1 MASETLTVLVVDDE
15 PGMRQG
21 AERVLRSFRVFLPEE
36 DTDVAFEIVTA
47 ASGEEG
53 LEIIR
58 GRPPQILLLD
68 HKLPGIQGLAVLDVV
83 ARDYGEILPVMI
95 TAYASIETA
104 ISATKRGAFD
114 FLAKPFTP
122 DELRA
127 VLRKA
132 ARHIILRRRAAQLAK
147 EKHQVRF
154 QFISVLAHELKA
166 PLAAVEGYLRI
177 LQQRSVLPGSPGYDQ
192 AVDRSLERLDGMRK
206 LILDLLDLTRIESGQ
221 GPGEPVPVDLL
232 DAARRAA
239 EGVLPQAQ
247 ARGIRLLVP
256 EGPPMFVNAN
266 PEHVDMIL
274 NNLLSNAVKYNLD
287 GGAVDVALAQ
297 GEAGT
302 TIRVRDTGIGMTDEE
317 AARLF
322 QEFSRIKNA
331 QTRGIQ
337 GSGLGL
343 SIVRRLARLYG
354 GDVAVQSAPGVG
366 STFTVSLPS
375 SPDQTR
381 AGISAPCPGV
391 PRP

>member
-53 LEIIR
+53 LDIIR

-68 HKLPGIQGLAVLDVV
+68 HKLPGIQGLDVLDVV
-83 ARDYGEILPVMI
+83 AKEYGEILPVMI

-192 AVDRSLERLDGMRK
+192 AVGRSLERLEGMRK

-221 GPGEPVPVDLL
+221 GPRESVPVDLVE
-232 DAARRAA
+232 AARKAA
-239 EGVLPQAQ
+239 EGILPQAQ
-247 ARGIRLLVP
+247 ARGIRLSVP

-287 GGAVDVALAQ
+287 GGAVDVALAR

-302 TIRVRDTGIGMTDEE
+302 TIRVRDTGIGMSDEE

-354 GDVAVQSAPGVG
+354 GDASVRSSPGAG
-366 STFTVSLPS
+366 STFMVTLPS
-375 SPDQTR
+375 GPGLTTT
-381 AGISAPCPGV
+381 GISPPSAGV
-391 PRP
+391 P